1 MGSAEQ
7 VLIDAIA
14 FLQSALASVSGIKG
28 LAIALLGAYYLA
40 DWQRVFAV
48 ALGAM
53 AADVVIDAVI
63 PVAWSGAMAVPPFAD
78 VTYGAHL
85 LKLYA
90 GYLIVIS
97 VFFLVKS
104 LLKEGRP

>member
-1 MGSAEQ
+1 MGSGGQ
-7 VLIDAIA
+7 ILTDAVA
-14 FLQSALASVSGIKG
+14 FLQSALESVSGIKG
-28 LAIALLGAYYLA
+28 LAIALLGAYHLA

-53 AADVVIDAVI
+53 AAHVLIDAVI
-63 PVAWSGAMAVPPFAD
+63 PVAWSGAMALPPFAD
-78 VTYGAHL
+78 VAYGAYL